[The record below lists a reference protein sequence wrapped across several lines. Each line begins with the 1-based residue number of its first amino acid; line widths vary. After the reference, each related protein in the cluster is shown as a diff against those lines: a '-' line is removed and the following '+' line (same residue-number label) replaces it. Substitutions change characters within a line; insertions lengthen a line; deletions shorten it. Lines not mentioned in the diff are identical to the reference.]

1 MLPDGYAAVRVSS
14 AGYGT
19 GLDQYDINVSVHRLI
34 GALATAG
41 NVAAS
46 LVKLGGV
53 RSEAKRINARASG
66 AKP

>member
-1 MLPDGYAAVRVSS
+1 MFPDGYTAVRVSS
-14 AGYGT
+14 AGYGIR
-19 GLDQYDINVSVHRLI
+19 LDQYDINVSGHRLI

-41 NVAAS
+41 NAAAS